1 MYHVPFSPYFYA
13 MFTSDVLESRQNSI
27 TLKSMDP
34 KSVELLIEFAYT
46 AQIRITE
53 ENVQDVLPVSC
64 ILQICPVKK
73 ACCDFIQSQ
82 LDPSNCIGIKNF
94 SEIYGCLDLSKAAE
108 KFIFRH
114 FLQVSE
120 SEKFQTLPEDRLVDL
135 VSRDELFVKSED
147 EVRFESMIISSFDS
161 LHWPF

>member
-1 MYHVPFSPYFYA
+1 

-34 KSVELLIEFAYT
+34 NSVELLIEFAYT

-82 LDPSNCIGIKNF
+82 LDPSNCIGIIILYIIILRYNTVYYNTRKRVWM
-94 SEIYGCLDLSKAAE
+94 G
-108 KFIFRH
+108 
-114 FLQVSE
+114 
-120 SEKFQTLPEDRLVDL
+120 
-135 VSRDELFVKSED
+135 VSRK
-147 EVRFESMIISSFDS
+147 
-161 LHWPF
+161 H

>member
-1 MYHVPFSPYFYA
+1 MYGYNFSCGLRK
-13 MFTSDVLESRQNSI
+13 TK
-27 TLKSMDP
+27 TLKMAIGP
-34 KSVELLIEFAYT
+34 TFCGMGVNT

-82 LDPSNCIGIKNF
+82 LDPSNCIGIKDF

-135 VSRDELFVKSED
+135 ISRDELFVKSED

-161 LHWPF
+161 LH

>member
-53 ENVQDVLPVSC
+53 GNVHATSKSVPL
-64 ILQICPVKK
+64 KK
-73 ACCDFIQSQ
+73 LVNCDFIQWQ
-82 LDPSNCIGIKNF
+82 LAPSNCIGIKGLFRDLWLFGFKSSSRKVYISPLFTSLKVKNF
-94 SEIYGCLDLSKAAE
+94 KPCPKTAWSI
-108 KFIFRH
+108 
-114 FLQVSE
+114 Q
-120 SEKFQTLPEDRLVDL
+120 
-135 VSRDELFVKSED
+135 
-147 EVRFESMIISSFDS
+147 
-161 LHWPF
+161 

>member
-34 KSVELLIEFAYT
+34 NSVELLIEFAYT

-53 ENVQDVLPVSC
+53 GNVQDVLPVSC

-82 LDPSNCIGIKNF
+82 LDPSNCIGIN
-94 SEIYGCLDLSKAAE
+94 
-108 KFIFRH
+108 
-114 FLQVSE
+114 
-120 SEKFQTLPEDRLVDL
+120 
-135 VSRDELFVKSED
+135 
-147 EVRFESMIISSFDS
+147 
-161 LHWPF
+161 

>member
-1 MYHVPFSPYFYA
+1 
-13 MFTSDVLESRQNSI
+13 
-27 TLKSMDP
+27 MDP
-34 KSVELLIEFAYT
+34 NSVELLIEFAYT

-82 LDPSNCIGIKNF
+82 LDPSNCIGIKDF

-135 VSRDELFVKSED
+135 ISRDGLFVRKM
-147 EVRFESMIISSFDS
+147 R
-161 LHWPF
+161 